1 MKKLIV
7 SVLAIAGLVA
17 CMNDEV
23 VRVQNGGAIAFEN
36 TFVQNATR
44 ANDPSTTTDNI
55 QEFSVWGYM
64 NAVDGVVFDDEL
76 VSRSGDAWTYNEIQ
90 YWLPGNNYYF
100 AAFAGDRSA
109 VDTLPQTMDANG
121 LGEVKFTNVDGT
133 NDILY
138 AEAVV
143 ENAKR
148 DNAPVALTFQHLL
161 SKVKF
166 TFKNGFQNNNNFVVV
181 KDITMN
187 VAETANVDLSADELP
202 WTDLAGTK
210 TLEFGHMN
218 NAEKLTIGAS
228 KSSDNERLTIPAGA
242 DYEYTINFVVEVYNG
257 DARGLVKDMEVKLTG
272 LELVAGHAYNLMATI
287 NQENLD
293 LNAIEF
299 TAEVAEW
306 IEQDVDGGAVEGEV
320 TFVTSAAQ
328 IQDILDNATKSVSIL
343 FGGDITDG
351 DVNILQKEGID
362 VTINGNGHKFTGVF
376 NVNGDA
382 RAAGKETLTFTGINF
397 EASEKKTFISAPSKV
412 NNRYNYSHNVTIENC
427 TFTGAYDQGVEVG
440 AASFTGA
447 YNIVMKNC
455 EAYKMHSLLQTQSI
469 DNTVLVENVKV
480 VACKNGV
487 SFGNTAY
494 PTLRNAEID
503 AEAYGVRAD
512 GNASRGNLVIEN
524 STIEANQPVVIRKVT
539 TNGYKVNVDEVSA
552 LKTAEAFQV
561 IFTKGSDD
569 AEYVAPTVDFTF
581 NGPATTAVFP
591 GFAPADATAV
601 KNVAELTAALNDAN
615 VENIVLTEGDYG
627 VIVAKSNKTIIAA
640 EGAKVDAVV
649 FNGSDNVTLKNIVFD
664 AATAVI
670 SYDGSGNAKQYA
682 NIMND
687 NNGGSNTPAKGASDI
702 VIDGCTFTGAF
713 ANGGT
718 SIAFTDQSR
727 SGGFTGNVT
736 IKNCTFATTNAYYN
750 IYGHYCGNSTNG
762 KGNFVIENNTFN
774 TEFTQGGPIYLGRYA
789 SNVPVVVKG
798 NAFNTVASLGDAIYV
813 QDHSNYGVSIAAEN
827 NTFAN

>member
-76 VSRSGDAWTYNEIQ
+76 VSRNGDAWTYNEIQ

-109 VDTLPQTMDANG
+109 VDALPQTMDANG

-181 KDITMN
+181 KDITMKA
-187 VAETANVDLSADELP
+187 AETANVDLSADELP
-202 WTDLAGTK
+202 WTDLAGSK

-218 NAEKLTIGAS
+218 NAEKLEIGVS

-397 EASEKKTFISAPSKV
+397 EASEAKTFISAPSKV
-412 NNRYNYSHNVTIENC
+412 NSRYNYSHNITIENC

-455 EAYKMHSLLQTQSI
+455 EAYKMHSLLQTQSV

-494 PTLRNAEID
+494 PTLRNAEIE
-503 AEAYGVRAD
+503 AEFYGVRAD
-512 GNASRGNLVIEN
+512 GDAKRGNLVIEN
-524 STIEANQPVVIRKVT
+524 STINAKQPVVVRKVT
-539 TNGYKVNVDEVSA
+539 SNGYKVNVDEASK
-552 LKTAEAFQV
+552 LNTAELYQV
-561 IFTKGSDD
+561 VFTKGADD
-569 AEYVAPTVDFTF
+569 AAYVAPEVEFAF
-581 NGPATTAVFP
+581 NGPNNIVVFP
-591 GFAPADATAV
+591 TVQNGVVVADNDALVAAINNGEETVYLLEGNYTLAKYPAGLKLVGRGDNVVLDATGKKYGV
-601 KNVAELTAALNDAN
+601 HGNVAIENVKLLFSNANYTGFQHTN
-615 VENIVLTEGDYG
+615 VETYKNCTIVGQPFLYG
-627 VIVAKSNKTIIAA
+627 N
-640 EGAKVDAVV
+640 D
-649 FNGSDNVTLKNIVFD
+649 VTFE
-664 AATAVI
+664 
-670 SYDGSGNAKQYA
+670 
-682 NIMND
+682 
-687 NNGGSNTPAKGASDI
+687 
-702 VIDGCTFTGAF
+702 GCTFEQTSANAYNVWTYGAKAVKFVDCVFNSAGKSVLIYTESGNGQEVLFEGCTLNASAPAEGKAAIEIDSSLIKGVYDITINDTTATGF
-713 ANGGT
+713 ANG
-718 SIAFTDQSR
+718 
-727 SGGFTGNVT
+727 NVS
-736 IKNCTFATTNAYYN
+736 
-750 IYGHYCGNSTNG
+750 GNSLWNNK
-762 KGNFVIENNTFN
+762 KGNKTTIIVD
-774 TEFTQGGPIYLGRYA
+774 G
-789 SNVPVVVKG
+789 V
-798 NAFNTVASLGDAIYV
+798 TVL
-813 QDHSNYGVSIAAEN
+813 E
-827 NTFAN
+827 